1 MVKIIKIKWYNN
13 KIRYLFFIF
22 FRFDYSFLT
31 MASKSSTEISCHQH
45 RILLLARDI
54 PFFLTH
60 SNPYIC
66 CMILCDRNGI
76 MTTSSVSRRLHNQKV
91 QWNYSVGERRL
102 MFQKVNSRTS
112 CITMTGYQTMQFTNN
127 YCEEKFI
134 SARETDKHLQSTTI
148 LPPVLVSTNTIGNW

>member
-1 MVKIIKIKWYNN
+1 
-13 KIRYLFFIF
+13 
-22 FRFDYSFLT
+22 
-31 MASKSSTEISCHQH
+31 MASKSSTVISCHQH
-45 RILLLARDI
+45 KVLLLAREI

-60 SNPYIC
+60 SNSYIC

-76 MTTSSVSRRLHNQKV
+76 MTASSVSRRLHKQKV

-102 MFQKVNSRTS
+102 MFQKVNSRTPY
-112 CITMTGYQTMQFTNN
+112 ITMTGFQNMQFTNN

-148 LPPVLVSTNTIGNW
+148 LPSVLFSTSTIGNW